1 MNCAACAKA
10 EQSGVRALNLK
21 TLGLLA
27 LPPMMWAGNAV
38 VGRLLVGLMP
48 PVQMNAVRWALV
60 AALMAPMAWKVWRR
74 PSEVRARWRYLAL
87 IGALGVGTYN
97 ALQYL
102 ALQTSSPLNV
112 TLIGASIPVWM
123 MLVGA
128 VFFAQP
134 ISARQWGG
142 AALSTAGVV
151 LVIAQGQWRTLLQV
165 QLVPGDLL
173 MLLAS
178 LAWAFYSWLLAKPP
192 QSMAGDQRP
201 AWDWAEFLWLQIL
214 FGLAWAVLCSA
225 LEWSIPTSSQPVAV
239 ASAIDAIN
247 AWPPM
252 LRLAVGLLFVALGPS
267 ILAYRCWGLGVQA
280 VGPTM
285 AAFFVNL
292 TPIFAAVWAAVLLGQ
307 HPRWYHPCALLL
319 IVLGIALSS
328 SRRPTQ

>member
-1 MNCAACAKA
+1 M
-10 EQSGVRALNLK
+10 RALNLK

>member
-1 MNCAACAKA
+1 MA
-10 EQSGVRALNLK
+10 GYPWWPALKLDAR
-21 TLGLLA
+21 TLLFLI

-60 AALMAPMAWKVWRR
+60 AVLMAPMAWKVWRR

-128 VFFAQP
+128 VCFGQP
-134 ISARQWGG
+134 ISGRQWGG

-192 QSMAGDQRP
+192 QSMVAPQKPR
-201 AWDWAEFLWLQIL
+201 WDWAEFLWLQVL
-214 FGLAWAVLCSA
+214 FGLVWAVLCSG
-225 LEWSIPTSSQPVAV
+225 LEWLVPTASPPVPV
-239 ASAIDAIN
+239 ASAIEAIN

-252 LRLAVGLLFVALGPS
+252 VRLAVGLAFVALGPS

-280 VGPTM
+280 VGPTL
-285 AAFFVNL
+285 AAFFINL

-319 IVLGIALSS
+319 IVGGIALSS
-328 SRRPTQ
+328 SRQKTQ

>member
-1 MNCAACAKA
+1 
-10 EQSGVRALNLK
+10 LK
-21 TLGLLA
+21 LDARTLLFLT
-27 LPPMMWAGNAV
+27 LPPIMWAGNAV

-74 PSEVRARWRYLAL
+74 PGEVRARWRYLAL

-134 ISARQWGG
+134 VSRRQWGG
-142 AALSTAGVV
+142 AALSTVGVV
-151 LVIAQGQWRTLLQV
+151 LVIAQGEWRTLLQV

-192 QSMAGDQRP
+192 QSMTGDRRP
-201 AWDWAEFLWLQIL
+201 TWDWAEFLWLQIL
-214 FGLAWAVLCSA
+214 FGLAWAVLCSG
-225 LEWSIPTSSQPVAV
+225 LEWVVPTASQPVPV
-239 ASAIDAIN
+239 SSAIDAIN

-252 LRLAVGLLFVALGPS
+252 LRLALGLLFVALGPS

-280 VGPTM
+280 VGPTL

-328 SRRPTQ
+328 SRRQAQ

>member
-1 MNCAACAKA
+1 MA
-10 EQSGVRALNLK
+10 SPVLK
-21 TLGLLA
+21 LDLRTFLLLV

-48 PVQMNAVRWALV
+48 PVQMNAARWALV
-60 AALMAPMAWKVWRR
+60 AVLLAPLAWKVWRR
-74 PSEVRARWRYLAL
+74 PDEVRARWGYLAL

-128 VFFAQP
+128 VCFGQP
-134 ISARQWGG
+134 ISRRQWGG
-142 AALSTAGVV
+142 AVLSTAGVL
-151 LVIAQGQWRTLLQV
+151 LVIAQGQWRTLQQV

-192 QSMAGDQRP
+192 ASMAQGQRP
-201 AWDWAEFLWLQIL
+201 AWDWADFLWLQVL
-214 FGLAWAVLCSA
+214 FGLAWAVLCSG
-225 LEWSIPTSSQPVAV
+225 LEWSLPASSQQVAM
-239 ASAIDAIN
+239 ASAVDAVN

-252 LRLAVGLLFVALGPS
+252 VRLAVGLVFVALGPS

-280 VGPTM
+280 VGPTV
-285 AAFFVNL
+285 AAFFGNL
-292 TPIFAAVWAAVLLGQ
+292 TPIFAALWSAWLLGTSPQ
-307 HPRWYHPCALLL
+307 WYHPCALLL
-319 IVLGIALSS
+319 IAAGIALSS
-328 SRRPTQ
+328 SRARQSSQ